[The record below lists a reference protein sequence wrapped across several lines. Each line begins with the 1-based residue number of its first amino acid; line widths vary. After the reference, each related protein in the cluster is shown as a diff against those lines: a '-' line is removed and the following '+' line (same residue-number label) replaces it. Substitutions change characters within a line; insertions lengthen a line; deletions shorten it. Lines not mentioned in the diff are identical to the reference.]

1 MKPIDGLERYVES
14 VSFSNKFIRKA
25 ETAVIRE
32 SLAKAP
38 AKLKESVGGEVSDGW
53 WVPISHFGN
62 YKNGNGRI
70 YNTKLWENVING
82 QRDIWAGSGM
92 LMDHPAG
99 DSDGNPKDICGVW
112 LDCKMGEPNSEG
124 IGLVYGLLVPSGSLG
139 QDLKDHLKN
148 GLKIGTSS
156 SGFGKL
162 MRDGMT
168 VDPDTYQIERLAD
181 FVLNPSQG
189 TYFSWDES
197 EDKIDD
203 VIRESN
209 ETSDID
215 DIHTTIKETTVKD
228 SKFTKLEE
236 KKFRRDMESF
246 LESANNIKDPQER
259 LEEFKE
265 IKSYLE
271 EGACSDLREQV
282 ESKIAEE
289 EAFIKQMLNERIQ
302 MKEELGIDSTRD
314 LKEKLTKI
322 AEDNKLAEKE
332 AKDWKAIAEKLQ
344 EKLDEA
350 NKALEDRPTKEYLE
364 FQKNKVSS
372 LRETIES
379 HDSKSAEVV
388 KALSE
393 SLKNSNSKVAELTEK
408 VALMESEKEE
418 LCGKIECSEKALEDS
433 ECKVKELE
441 EKVATCTSDIEKY
454 KEAIGKYRKLSE
466 AQRAKF
472 EETISKINDLK
483 TLNEKT
489 KANLSRV
496 SKEAKD
502 AQTRLRKESIK
513 KIQEMDSHL
522 TDTEAFYEELYKT
535 YGNEIKPFKERIAN
549 ARSLNEAKIYFYH
562 EVLGSLAESK
572 KIDDMRIPESMYV
585 SPEQRAERIDDK
597 AFYKQSMMDRMPKG
611 WK

>member
-1 MKPIDGLERYVES
+1 MKSIEGLERYIES
-14 VSFSNKFIRKA
+14 VSFSNRFIKKA
-25 ETAVIRE
+25 DSVVIRE
-32 SLAKAP
+32 SLSKVP
-38 AKLKESVGGEVSDGW
+38 AKLKESVGSDVSDGW

-70 YNTKLWENVING
+70 YNTQLWENVINN
-82 QRDIWAGSGM
+82 QRDVWAGSGM

-112 LDCKMGEPNSEG
+112 LDCKMGEPNSNG

-209 ETSDID
+209 ETSNINN
-215 DIHTTIKETTVKD
+215 IYNTIKETMVKD

-259 LEEFKE
+259 LEELKE

-282 ESKIAEE
+282 ETKIAEE
-289 EAFIKQMLNERIQ
+289 EAFIKQMLSERIQ

-372 LRETIES
+372 LSKMVES

-393 SLKNSNSKVAELTEK
+393 SLKSSDEKIKELTEK
-408 VALMESEKEE
+408 VDSVESEKTALNEKLEE
-418 LCGKIECSEKALEDS
+418 ATKSLEESNEKIKG
-433 ECKVKELE
+433 LE
-441 EKVATCTSDIEKY
+441 EKVSMYSSDIEKY
-454 KEAIGKYRKLSE
+454 KEAVGKYRKLSE

-472 EETISKINDLK
+472 EETISKIGDLK
-483 TLNEKT
+483 ALNEKT
-489 KANLSRV
+489 NENLSKV

-502 AQTRLRKESIK
+502 AQIKLRRESIK
-513 KIQEMDSHL
+513 KIQEKDSHL
-522 TDTEAFYEELYKT
+522 TDTEAFYEDLYQT
-535 YGNEIKPFKERIAN
+535 YGNEIKPYREKIAN
-549 ARSLNEAKIYFYH
+549 ARSLHEAKIYFYH
-562 EVLGSLAESK
+562 EVLGSLTESK

-585 SPEQRAERIDDK
+585 SPLKRAELINDK
-597 AFYKQSMMDRMPKG
+597 AFYKQSMMDRKPRG